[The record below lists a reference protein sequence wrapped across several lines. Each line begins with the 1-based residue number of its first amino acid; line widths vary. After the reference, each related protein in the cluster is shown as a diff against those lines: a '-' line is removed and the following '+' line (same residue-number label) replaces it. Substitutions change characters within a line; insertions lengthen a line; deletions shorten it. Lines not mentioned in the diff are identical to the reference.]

1 MAKETKIEKALVDK
15 KVLVNLD
22 KIGGHNHLV
31 SIELTEDIKNG
42 SVVKLG
48 DYAGQDF
55 YKGIKPVALA
65 DDRLVF
71 IAASILPYDI
81 RTNIE
86 DVVLKAGERV
96 RAYILQKG
104 DIITITNDG
113 ITGVTAI
120 NQFVSAVVGAYELKA
135 GIVKA
140 DAFNFVVIA
149 KEKLKGLDATV
160 LEVI

>member
-1 MAKETKIEKALVDK
+1 M
-15 KVLVNLD
+15 
-22 KIGGHNHLV
+22 
-31 SIELTEDIKNG
+31 
-42 SVVKLG
+42 
-48 DYAGQDF
+48 
-55 YKGIKPVALA
+55 
-65 DDRLVF
+65 
-71 IAASILPYDI
+71 
-81 RTNIE
+81 E

-120 NQFVSAVVGAYELKA
+120 NQFVSAAVGAYELKA
-135 GIVKA
+135 GEAKG